1 MARETRVAARIIIV
15 ASAMEWGGERRLVPR
30 VEPAYAAR
38 PLKAG
43 FGWAFR
49 DLLVA
54 GPGAQGGPGI
64 QGVSA
69 ETESAEFPEATS
81 PVPGCSWWSTSPP
94 VTSLSPTAKG
104 VEPGSSAEDKVTGL
118 QRDLKQVH
126 SRRIRLVRKH
136 CWMSMRWRDEAT
148 FVNLRLQM
156 MNTRR
161 KKKKVSYAEQRR
173 LLTGPGRRP
182 GGEVLPVCFSSS
194 RISWSW

>member
-1 MARETRVAARIIIV
+1 
-15 ASAMEWGGERRLVPR
+15 
-30 VEPAYAAR
+30 
-38 PLKAG
+38 
-43 FGWAFR
+43 
-49 DLLVA
+49 
-54 GPGAQGGPGI
+54 
-64 QGVSA
+64 GVSA
-69 ETESAEFPEATS
+69 ETESAELPEATS

-161 KKKKVSYAEQRR
+161 KKKRVSYAEQRR